1 MERQWFDDTLSNGS
15 LSHERECPL
24 LHNGSDRKSIRLLA
38 FTHLASLLFITGFL
52 SFYFLAA
59 SSIGLFPAFIH
70 CPRGNFVLMKLR
82 RKPRRYAA
90 ARSGARTSVSC
101 RRVAV
106 GSPPAICTR
115 CPVEGVCRHKIS
127 HTHAVARNE
136 LPAFHVLFQHR
147 CHVFELTARQDHV
160 LGQTP
165 FFRIERRMARDAPQ
179 RLLQLRRREQ

>member
-52 SFYFLAA
+52 SFYFLAG

-115 CPVEGVCRHKIS
+115 CPS
-127 HTHAVARNE
+127 
-136 LPAFHVLFQHR
+136 PACSPSQSQPHSR
-147 CHVFELTARQDHV
+147 CC
-160 LGQTP
+160 
-165 FFRIERRMARDAPQ
+165 PQ
-179 RLLQLRRREQ
+179 RTAGLPCAFPAPMPCL